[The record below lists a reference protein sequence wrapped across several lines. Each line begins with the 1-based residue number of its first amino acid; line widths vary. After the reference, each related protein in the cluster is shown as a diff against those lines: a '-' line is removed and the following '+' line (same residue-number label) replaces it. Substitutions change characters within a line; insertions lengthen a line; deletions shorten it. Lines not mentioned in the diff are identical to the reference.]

1 MLVTAIALYLPGR
14 LALGRDVNQERREV
28 AASTVPLWQRWRI
41 DFLLLGAAVVAEV
54 VALRSGAFDA
64 AVTSVSAGEAA
75 SLPSHLL
82 LAPLIAWLAGVLLSV
97 RVFEAI
103 ASRLRVPNPAFGP
116 VVGGTLRR
124 SLRRRSRTLAAGI
137 VGVGL
142 VTAFGLS
149 IVIFAA
155 TYDDAKAADAR
166 FAVGSDLRIT
176 PSVLSPR
183 RHPPAYAS
191 KLHVRGVSG
200 VTPVVFKLENS
211 VLIGPHNQ
219 DREDLAAIDPASF
232 ERVGAL
238 SDSFFV
244 GRSAAGAMAAL
255 RADPRGVFVEAQT
268 ADDLGIARGD
278 KVKVLLA
285 RGTKQQTLESM
296 RVLGLFHRFP
306 GFPQGTSMVAN
317 LGFYEHATN
326 LHRVDFFL
334 ARAADNSDAGLAR
347 AVAALHA
354 GPGRHDPIKIESTQ
368 TALDKDR
375 SSLTA
380 LNVSGLVD
388 LNVLFTLLMSSAAIA
403 IFVFGLMLQRRRE
416 YVTLRAI
423 GTQARQVR
431 ALVVGE
437 AGAVVVCGLAAA
449 IVVGTVMAFLLVH
462 ILRPL
467 FVLDPGTTLPIGEI
481 ALLITLVL
489 VAALVSALSATAILR
504 RLEPAELL
512 REA

>member
-1 MLVTAIALYLPGR
+1 
-14 LALGRDVNQERREV
+14 
-28 AASTVPLWQRWRI
+28 
-41 DFLLLGAAVVAEV
+41 
-54 VALRSGAFDA
+54 LRSGAFDT
-64 AVTSVSAGEAA
+64 AVTSVSAGEAV
-75 SLPSHLL
+75 SLPSYLL

-97 RVFEAI
+97 RVFQAI
-103 ASRLRVPNPAFGP
+103 ASRLRVPDPRYGP
-116 VVGGTLRR
+116 VVAGTLRR

-142 VTAFGLS
+142 VTAFGVS

-183 RHPPAYAS
+183 PHPPAYAS
-191 KLHVRGVSG
+191 KLDVAGVSG

-219 DREDLAAIDPASF
+219 DREDLAAIDPVSF

-244 GRSAAGAMAAL
+244 GRSAGGAMAAL
-255 RADPRGVFVEAQT
+255 RADPRGVFVESQT
-268 ADDLGIARGD
+268 ADDLGVARGD
-278 KVKVLLA
+278 KVRVLLA
-285 RGTKQQTLESM
+285 RGTKHQTLETM
-296 RVLGLFHRFP
+296 RVLGLFDRFP
-306 GFPQGTSMVAN
+306 GFPQGTSLVAN
-317 LGFYEHATN
+317 LDFYERATN
-326 LHRVDFFL
+326 THRADFFL
-334 ARAADNSDAGLAR
+334 ARATDDSEAGLAR
-347 AVAALHA
+347 AVAALRA
-354 GPGRHDPIKIESTQ
+354 GPGRHDPINIESTK

-388 LNVLFTLLMSSAAIA
+388 LNVLFTLLMSTAAIA

-416 YVTLRAI
+416 YVTLRAL
-423 GTQARQVR
+423 GAQGGQVR

-437 AGAVVVCGLAAA
+437 AGAVVACGLVAA
-449 IVVGTVMAFLLVH
+449 IVVGTLMAFLLVH

-467 FVLDPGTTLPIGEI
+467 FVLDPGTALPVGEI
-481 ALLITLVL
+481 ATLITLVL
-489 VAALVSALSATAILR
+489 AAALVSALGATAILR